1 MKTKDL
7 NLAYKLRHALDESA
21 NNLPKKTSERLSSA
35 RNIALSRKK
44 PESEQT
50 VVLPR
55 MVAASHGHGHGMH
68 SPFQSD
74 NNLFAWLGR
83 MGVAVPL
90 AALVFGLMG
99 LYQYE
104 QHQQIIEAAT
114 IDAEVLTDDLP
125 LSAYLDHGF
134 DAFLAS
140 SDEE

>member
-21 NNLPKKTSERLSSA
+21 NNLPTKTSERLSSA

-44 PESEQT
+44 AESKQ
-50 VVLPR
+50 VAILPR
-55 MVAASHGHGHGMH
+55 FAAAGHHSDMH

-74 NNLFAWLGR
+74 VWFSWLGR
-83 MGVAVPL
+83 MGVAIPL
-90 AALVFGLMG
+90 AVLVFGLMG
-99 LYQYE
+99 LHHYE

-125 LSAYLDHGF
+125 VSAYLDHGF

-140 SDEE
+140 ADEE

>member
-21 NNLPKKTSERLSSA
+21 NNLPEKTSERLSSA
-35 RNIALSRKK
+35 RNMALSRKK
-44 PESEQT
+44 QGLEKTT
-50 VVLPR
+50 VVPR
-55 MVAASHGHGHGMH
+55 AAVAGHAGMR
-68 SPFQSD
+68 SSFGFD
-74 NNLFAWLGR
+74 NWSAWLNR
-83 MGVAVPL
+83 MGVIIPL

-104 QHQQIIEAAT
+104 QREQIIETAT

-134 DAFLAS
+134 DAFLSNA
-140 SDEE
+140 DED

>member
-21 NNLPKKTSERLSSA
+21 TNLPKKTSERLSSA

-44 PESEQT
+44 PESEQ
-50 VVLPR
+50 VVVAPR
-55 MVAASHGHGHGMH
+55 FVAVGDRNTMH
-68 SPFQSD
+68 SPFASD
-74 NNLFAWLGR
+74 TVFSWLGR
-83 MGVAVPL
+83 MGVALPL

-104 QHQQIIEAAT
+104 KHQQIIEAAT

-134 DAFLAS
+134 DAFLAN

>member
-21 NNLPKKTSERLSSA
+21 NNLPEKTSKRLSSA

-50 VVLPR
+50 VVVPR
-55 MVAASHGHGHGMH
+55 MAAVGHGHGMH
-68 SPFQSD
+68 SPFHSD
-74 NNLFAWLGR
+74 NLFAWLGR

>member
-21 NNLPKKTSERLSSA
+21 NNLPDKTSERLSSA

-44 PESEQT
+44 PEFEQT
-50 VVLPR
+50 VSAPR
-55 MVAASHGHGHGMH
+55 LIAAGHGNGMH
-68 SPFQSD
+68 SSFQADTWFS
-74 NNLFAWLGR
+74 WLGR
-83 MGVAVPL
+83 MGVVVPL

-99 LYQYE
+99 LFQYE
-104 QHQQIIEAAT
+104 KHQQIIEAAT

-134 DAFLAS
+134 DAFLAN

>member
-21 NNLPKKTSERLSSA
+21 NNLPEKTSERLSSA

-44 PESEQT
+44 AESERT
-50 VVLPR
+50 VSVSRL
-55 MVAASHGHGHGMH
+55 ATAGHRSGMH

-74 NNLFAWLGR
+74 TWFSWLGR

-104 QHQQIIEAAT
+104 KHQQIIEAAT

-134 DAFLAS
+134 DAFLAN
-140 SDEE
+140 SDDE